1 MRVIHK
7 SSEFDE
13 QAIVIE
19 WCALNPPANQ
29 IFATPNG
36 CPIGTLSPRKAVAMK
51 KSGLKKGV
59 ADLFL
64 PVPKRNRAGTII
76 SCGLFIEMKKKRGGV
91 LSPEQAA
98 FLDQMKSNGYTAIC
112 ANGADEAIAQIQKYL
127 LDFY

>member
-1 MRVIHK
+1 MSIVHK
-7 SSEFDE
+7 SSEFDQ
-13 QAIVIE
+13 QAIVLA
-19 WCALNPPANQ
+19 WCDLNPPANQ

-64 PVPKRNRAGTII
+64 PVPKKNRDGTII
-76 SCGLFIEMKKKRGGV
+76 SCGLFIEMKKTRGGL

-98 FLDQMKSNGYTAIC
+98 FLKQMQSNGYTAIC
-112 ANGADEAIAQIQKYL
+112 AHGADEAIAEITKYL